1 MKITSDKL
9 LQGCRVLVVE
19 DEPVVAFY
27 IVSALRM
34 AGAEVLGPAVSLER
48 AIELA
53 RAEHFDCAVLDV
65 MLRDGFVFRA
75 ARLLRHQGAG
85 LVFYT
90 RYVGLVDRLQRALP
104 GAQVL
109 PKPAPPE
116 LLVEAVRAACSR

>member
-1 MKITSDKL
+1 MKMDSERL

-19 DEPVVAFY
+19 DEPVIALY
-27 IVSALRM
+27 IVRTLRM
-34 AGAEVLGPAVSLER
+34 AGADVLGPALTLKR
-48 AIELA
+48 AIELT
-53 RAEHFDCAVLDV
+53 RAEHFDCAVLDL